1 MRLAGPVRIDVD
13 AVLLHLGAGGAGTPA
28 GVAVPARGRAAW
40 LRAGLRRAVVD
51 GSLPV
56 GTVLPGA
63 RALAAAL
70 GLARGT
76 VAEAVQ
82 QLVDEGYLTARPRS
96 GVVVSWQPAGPAPAA
111 AHPGPR
117 VPSPGQPDTSLYPRA
132 QWARLVRGA
141 LADLPAG
148 DLGYPPPAGHP
159 ALRAA
164 LADHLRRTRG
174 ADVAADDVVVVAGV
188 AQVGALLAGAGL
200 RRWAVEAPGSPG
212 QGAQLRHLGADV
224 VEVPVDGRGLVADAL
239 DGVGSLDAVVVT
251 AAHQYPTGCVLAP
264 ERRQDLV
271 RRARAGGFVLLE
283 DDYDAELRYD
293 REPVGV
299 MQALGP
305 DVVVLAGSVSKPL
318 APALRIG
325 WMVPPAHL
333 RDAVVAAKHAA
344 DLGSPV
350 VDQLALASM
359 LASGAYLRH
368 VRRVRAVY
376 RARRDL
382 LLTALARH
390 LPDARVTGVSAG
402 LHVYLAQLGTPVAAR
417 ARTALAR
424 LGVPA
429 EVVPSGP
436 AHLPGEGLVVGFA
449 SLRDAA
455 AADAVA
461 RALAAARADGPDQ
474 GSTAALRV
482 VSR

>member
-13 AVLLHLGAGGAGTPA
+13 AVRLHLGGAPTGDGAAAP
-28 GVAVPARGRAAW
+28 PARGRAAW
-40 LRAGLRRAVVD
+40 LRAGLRRAVVE
-51 GSLPV
+51 GALPV
-56 GTVLPGA
+56 GTVLPGT
-63 RALAAAL
+63 RALATGL

-96 GVVVSWQPAGPAPAA
+96 GVVVSWMPAGQAPAPGR
-111 AHPGPR
+111 PGPR
-117 VPSPGQPDTSLYPRA
+117 VPSPGQPDTTLYPRV
-132 QWARLVRGA
+132 QWARLVRGV

-148 DLGYPPPAGHP
+148 DLGYPAPAGHP

-174 ADVAADDVVVVAGV
+174 ADVAPDDVVVVAGV
-188 AQVGALLAGAGL
+188 AQVGALLAGVGL

-224 VEVPVDGRGLVADAL
+224 VEVPVDGRGLVAGELDA
-239 DGVGSLDAVVVT
+239 VGPLDAVVVT

-325 WMVPPAHL
+325 WMVPPPHL

-350 VDQLALASM
+350 VDQLALARM
-359 LASGAYLRH
+359 LTSGAYLRH

-376 RARRDL
+376 RARRDML
-382 LLTALARH
+382 LAALAREV
-390 LPDARVTGVSAG
+390 PEVPVTGVSAG
-402 LHVYLAQLGTPVAAR
+402 LHVYLAQLGPGTADRAR
-417 ARTALAR
+417 AALAG

-429 EVVPSGP
+429 EVVPRGP
-436 AHLPGEGLVVGFA
+436 VHLPGDGLVVGFA
-449 SLRDAA
+449 SLRDGA

-461 RALAAARADGPDQ
+461 RALARVRSGSAAP
-474 GSTAALRV
+474 
-482 VSR
+482 VSP

>member
-1 MRLAGPVRIDVD
+1 MD
-13 AVLLHLGAGGAGTPA
+13 AVLLHLGGGFAGGPVGP
-28 GVAVPARGRAAW
+28 VLPARGRAAW
-40 LRAGLRRAVVD
+40 LRAGLRRAVVE
-51 GSLPV
+51 GTLPI
-56 GTVLPGA
+56 GTVLPGT

-96 GVVVSWQPAGPAPAA
+96 GVVVSWQPAGPASA
-111 AHPGPR
+111 PGRPGLR
-117 VPSPGQPDTSLYPRA
+117 VPSPGQPDTSLYPRP
-132 QWARLVRGA
+132 QWARLVRGV
-141 LADLPAG
+141 LADLPAS
-148 DLGYPPPAGHP
+148 DLGYPAPAGHP
-159 ALRAA
+159 ELRAA

-174 ADVAADDVVVVAGV
+174 ADVTADDVVVVAGV
-188 AQVGALLAGAGL
+188 AQVGALLVGAGL

-212 QGAQLRHLGADV
+212 QGAQLRHLAADV
-224 VEVPVDGRGLVADAL
+224 VEVPVDDRGLVASAL
-239 DGVGSLDAVVVT
+239 DAVAPLDAVVVT

-264 ERRQDLV
+264 ERRQELV
-271 RRARAGGFVLLE
+271 RRARADGFVLLE

-299 MQALGP
+299 VQALGP

-350 VDQLALASM
+350 VDQLALARM
-359 LASGAYLRH
+359 LTSGAYLRH

-382 LLTALARH
+382 LLGALGRH
-390 LPDARVTGVSAG
+390 LPGVRVTGVSAG
-402 LHVYLAQLGTPVAAR
+402 LHVYLAQLGAQGAR
-417 ARTALAR
+417 LARTALATR
-424 LGVPA
+424 GVPA
-429 EVVPSGP
+429 EVVPGGP
-436 AHLPGEGLVVGFA
+436 LHLPGDGLVLGFA

-455 AADAVA
+455 DADAAAQSVA
-461 RALAAARADGPDQ
+461 RALAAAGRL
-474 GSTAALRV
+474 S
-482 VSR
+482 

>member
-1 MRLAGPVRIDVD
+1 MTVPVRIDVD
-13 AVLLHLGAGGAGTPA
+13 AVLLHLGAPGAPGTETDGPP
-28 GVAVPARGRAAW
+28 GVPARGRTAW
-40 LRAGLRRAVVD
+40 LRARLRAAVVA
-51 GSLPV
+51 GALPV

-96 GVVVSWQPAGPAPAA
+96 GVVVSWQPAGRAPTAPP
-111 AHPGPR
+111 PGPR

-132 QWARLVRGA
+132 QWARLVRDV
-141 LADLPAG
+141 LVHVPAR
-148 DLGYPPPAGHP
+148 DLGYPAPAGHP
-159 ALRAA
+159 ALRSA

-174 ADVAADDVVVVAGV
+174 ADVDPDDVVVVAGV
-188 AQVGALLAGAGL
+188 AQVGALLVAAGL
-200 RRWAVEAPGSPG
+200 RRWALEHPGSPG
-212 QGAQLRHLGADV
+212 QGAQLRSLGADV
-224 VEVPVDGRGLVADAL
+224 VEVPVDDRGLVSSAL
-239 DGVGSLDAVVVT
+239 EAHEGLDAVVVT

-271 RRARAGGFVLLE
+271 RRARAAGFVLLE

-318 APALRIG
+318 APALRLG

-333 RDAVVAAKHAA
+333 REAVVAAKHTA

-350 VDQLALASM
+350 VDQLALARM
-359 LASGAYLRH
+359 LTSGAYLRH
-368 VRRVRAVY
+368 VRRVRVVY

-390 LPDARVTGVSAG
+390 VPEVTVTGVSAG
-402 LHVYLAQLGTPVAAR
+402 LHVYGAQLGSGAAVR
-417 ARTALAR
+417 ARSALAA

-429 EVVPSGP
+429 EVVPAGP
-436 AHLPGEGLVVGFA
+436 AHLPGDGLVVGFA

-455 AADAVA
+455 SAAAVA
-461 RALAAARADGPDQ
+461 RALAAAR
-474 GSTAALRV
+474 
-482 VSR
+482 